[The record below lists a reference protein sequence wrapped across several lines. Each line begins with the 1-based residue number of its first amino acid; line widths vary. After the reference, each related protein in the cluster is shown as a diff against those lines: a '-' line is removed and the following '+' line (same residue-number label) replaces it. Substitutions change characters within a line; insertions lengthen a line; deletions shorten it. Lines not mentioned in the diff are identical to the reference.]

1 MADGTI
7 DIIREAEIEAK
18 KPLLLAAQEGE
29 LCQAAAKAA
38 AEETVWAAR
47 EKSAHAAQKAEAS
60 LEEELTALRRK
71 AESLREQAIEAVI
84 AALV

>member
-29 LCQAAAKAA
+29 LC
-38 AEETVWAAR
+38 
-47 EKSAHAAQKAEAS
+47 
-60 LEEELTALRRK
+60 
-71 AESLREQAIEAVI
+71 
-84 AALV
+84 